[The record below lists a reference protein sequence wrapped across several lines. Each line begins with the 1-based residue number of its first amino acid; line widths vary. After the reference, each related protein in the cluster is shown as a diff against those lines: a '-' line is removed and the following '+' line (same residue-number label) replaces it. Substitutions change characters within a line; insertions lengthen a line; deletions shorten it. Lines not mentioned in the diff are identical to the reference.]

1 MTKITKITI
10 DKQLE
15 EYKINIFKLNYV
27 NIIFLTI
34 AGIVCSSGLLL
45 NNLDYVLASSIM
57 SVIINPMI
65 AISFLIATNN
75 LGKLPKTLVQAFIIL
90 SITLLIS
97 FIIGYFN
104 AKYKYVS
111 EPTDQMLLRSNFKK
125 NFFSIEFL
133 IAIISGF
140 GMYFAIMESNM
151 MTILGF
157 IIVFAIMPP
166 ITNAGLQYGMYFN
179 GNPEMKDNDKYLEY
193 GNNSFILCII
203 NLLGIILGIIIGRV
217 VFINLI

>member
-1 MTKITKITI
+1 MSKISI

-27 NIIFLTI
+27 NVIFLTI
-34 AGIVCSSGLLL
+34 AVIICSAGLLL
-45 NNLDYVLASSIM
+45 NNVDYVLASSII

-65 AISFLIATNN
+65 AISFLIATNDF
-75 LGKLPKTLVQAFIIL
+75 GKLPKILGQAFIII

-97 FIIGYFN
+97 FIIGYVN
-104 AKYKYVS
+104 AKYAYVS
-111 EPTDQMLLRSNFKK
+111 EPTEQMEMRNNFKK

-140 GMYFAIMESNM
+140 GMYFAIMESNL

-157 IIVFAIMPP
+157 IIVFAVLPP
-166 ITNAGLQYGMYFN
+166 IANTGLNYGMYFN
-179 GNPEMKDNDKYLEY
+179 GNPEMKDSENYLIY
-193 GNNSFILCII
+193 GNNSFILCMI
-203 NLLGIILGIIIGRV
+203 NLLGIIIGIASGRY
-217 VFINLI
+217 VFRNLI

>member
-1 MTKITKITI
+1 MSKITI

-15 EYKINIFKLNYV
+15 EYKIHIFKLNYI

-34 AGIVCSSGLLL
+34 AVIVCSAGLLL
-45 NNLDYVLASSIM
+45 NNVDYVLASSII
-57 SVIINPMI
+57 SIIINPMI

-75 LGKLPKTLVQAFIIL
+75 FGKLPNTLIQVCIIL
-90 SITLLIS
+90 AITLLVS
-97 FIIGYFN
+97 FIIGYIN
-104 AKYKYVS
+104 AEYVYVS
-111 EPTDQMLLRSNFKK
+111 EPTKQMEMRNNFKK

-157 IIVFAIMPP
+157 IIVFAVLPP
-166 ITNAGLQYGMYFN
+166 IANTGLNYGMYFN
-179 GNPEMKDNDKYLEY
+179 GNPEMKDNENYLTY
-193 GNNSFILCII
+193 GNNSFILCMI
-203 NLLGIILGIIIGRV
+203 NLLGIIIGIASGRY
-217 VFINLI
+217 VFRNLI

>member
-1 MTKITKITI
+1 MSKISI

-27 NIIFLTI
+27 NVIFLTI
-34 AGIVCSSGLLL
+34 AVIICSAGLLL
-45 NNLDYVLASSIM
+45 NNVDYVLASSII

-65 AISFLIATNN
+65 AISFLIATNDF
-75 LGKLPKTLVQAFIIL
+75 GKLPKILGQAGIIL
-90 SITLLIS
+90 TITLLIS
-97 FIIGYFN
+97 FIIGYVN
-104 AKYKYVS
+104 AKYAYVS
-111 EPTDQMLLRSNFKK
+111 EPTEQMEMRNNFKK

-157 IIVFAIMPP
+157 IIVFAVLPP
-166 ITNAGLQYGMYFN
+166 IANTGLNYGMYFN
-179 GNPEMKDNDKYLEY
+179 GNPEMKYNDKYLEY
-193 GNNSFILCII
+193 GNNSFILCMI
-203 NLLGIILGIIIGRV
+203 NLLGIIIGIASGRY
-217 VFINLI
+217 VFRNLI

>member
-1 MTKITKITI
+1 MSKITI

-27 NIIFLTI
+27 NVIFLTI
-34 AGIVCSSGLLL
+34 AVIICSAGLLL
-45 NNLDYVLASSIM
+45 NNVDYVLASSII

-65 AISFLIATNN
+65 AISFLIATNKFE
-75 LGKLPKTLVQAFIIL
+75 KLPTVVIQALIII
-90 SITLLIS
+90 SITLLVS
-97 FIIGYFN
+97 FIIGYVN
-104 AKYKYVS
+104 AEYAYVS
-111 EPTDQMLLRSNFKK
+111 EPTEQMEMRNNFKK

-157 IIVFAIMPP
+157 IIVFAVLPP
-166 ITNAGLQYGMYFN
+166 IANTGLNYGMYFN
-179 GNPEMKDNDKYLEY
+179 GNPEMKDSENYLSY
-193 GNNSFILCII
+193 GNNSFILCMI
-203 NLLGIILGIIIGRV
+203 NLLGIIIGIASGRY
-217 VFINLI
+217 VFRNLI

>member
-1 MTKITKITI
+1 MPKITI

-15 EYKINIFKLNYV
+15 EYKIHIFKLNYI

-34 AGIVCSSGLLL
+34 AVIVCCAGLLL
-45 NNLDYVLASSIM
+45 NNVDYVLASSII

-75 LGKLPKTLVQAFIIL
+75 FEKLPNTLIQACIIL
-90 SITLLIS
+90 AITLLIS
-97 FIIGYFN
+97 FIIGYLN
-104 AKYKYVS
+104 AEYKYVS
-111 EPTDQMLLRSNFKK
+111 EPTEQMLLRSNFKK
-125 NFFSIEFL
+125 SFFSIEFF

-157 IIVFAIMPP
+157 IIVFAVLPP
-166 ITNAGLQYGMYFN
+166 IANTGLQYGMYVN
-179 GNPEMKDNDKYLEY
+179 DNPEMKYNDKYLEY
-193 GNNSFILCII
+193 GNNSFILCMI
-203 NLLGIILGIIIGRV
+203 NLLGIIIGIASGRY
-217 VFINLI
+217 VFRNLI

>member
-1 MTKITKITI
+1 MSKITL

-27 NIIFLTI
+27 NIIFLSI
-34 AGIVCSSGLLL
+34 AVIICSSGLLL
-45 NNLDYVLASSIM
+45 NNVDYVLASSII

-65 AISFLIATNN
+65 AISFLIATNKFE
-75 LGKLPKTLVQAFIIL
+75 KLPTVLLQALIII
-90 SITLLIS
+90 SITLLVS
-97 FIIGYFN
+97 FIIGYVN
-104 AKYKYVS
+104 AEYAYVS
-111 EPTDQMLLRSNFKK
+111 EPTEQMEMRNNFKK

-157 IIVFAIMPP
+157 IIVFAVLPP
-166 ITNAGLQYGMYFN
+166 IANTGLNYGMYFN
-179 GNPEMKDNDKYLEY
+179 GNPEMKDSENYLIY
-193 GNNSFILCII
+193 GNNSFILCMI
-203 NLLGIILGIIIGRV
+203 NLLGIIIGIASGRY
-217 VFINLI
+217 VFRNLI

>member
-1 MTKITKITI
+1 MSKITI

-15 EYKINIFKLNYV
+15 EYKIHIFKLNYI

-34 AGIVCSSGLLL
+34 AVIVCSAGLLL
-45 NNLDYVLASSIM
+45 NNVDYVLASSII
-57 SVIINPMI
+57 SIIINPMI

-75 LGKLPKTLVQAFIIL
+75 FGKLPNTLIQVCIIL
-90 SITLLIS
+90 AITLLVS
-97 FIIGYFN
+97 FIIGYIN
-104 AKYKYVS
+104 AEYVYVS
-111 EPTDQMLLRSNFKK
+111 EPTKQMEMRNNFKK

-157 IIVFAIMPP
+157 IIVFAVLPP
-166 ITNAGLQYGMYFN
+166 IANTGLNYGMYFN
-179 GNPEMKDNDKYLEY
+179 GNAEMKDNENYLTY
-193 GNNSFILCII
+193 GNNSFILCMI
-203 NLLGIILGIIIGRV
+203 NLLGIIIGIASGRY
-217 VFINLI
+217 VFRNLI

>member
-1 MTKITKITI
+1 MSKITI

-27 NIIFLTI
+27 NIIFLSI
-34 AGIVCSSGLLL
+34 AVIICSSGLLL
-45 NNLDYVLASSIM
+45 NNVDYVLASSII

-65 AISFLIATNN
+65 AISFLIATNKFE
-75 LGKLPKTLVQAFIIL
+75 KLPTVLLQALIII
-90 SITLLIS
+90 SITLLVS
-97 FIIGYFN
+97 FIIGYVN
-104 AKYKYVS
+104 AEYAYVS
-111 EPTDQMLLRSNFKK
+111 EPTEQMEIRNNFKK

-157 IIVFAIMPP
+157 IIVFAILPP
-166 ITNAGLQYGMYFN
+166 IANTGLNYGMYFN
-179 GNPEMKDNDKYLEY
+179 GNPEMKNIENYLNY
-193 GNNSFILCII
+193 GNNSFKLCMI
-203 NLLGIILGIIIGRV
+203 NLLGIIIGIASGRY
-217 VFINLI
+217 VFRNLI

>member
-1 MTKITKITI
+1 MSKITI

-27 NIIFLTI
+27 NVIFLTI
-34 AGIVCSSGLLL
+34 AVIVCSAGLLL
-45 NNLDYVLASSIM
+45 NNVDYVLASSII

-65 AISFLIATNN
+65 AISFLIATNKFE
-75 LGKLPKTLVQAFIIL
+75 KLPKILIQAFIII

-97 FIIGYFN
+97 FIIGYVN
-104 AKYKYVS
+104 AEYAYVS
-111 EPTDQMLLRSNFKK
+111 EPTEQMEMRNNFKK
-125 NFFSIEFL
+125 NFFSIEFF

-157 IIVFAIMPP
+157 IIVFAILPP
-166 ITNAGLQYGMYFN
+166 IANTGLNYGMYFN
-179 GNPEMKDNDKYLEY
+179 GNPEMKDNENYLTY
-193 GNNSFILCII
+193 GNNSFILCMI
-203 NLLGIILGIIIGRV
+203 NLLGIIIGIASGRF
-217 VFINLI
+217 VFRNLI

>member
-1 MTKITKITI
+1 MSKITI

-27 NIIFLTI
+27 NVIFLSI
-34 AGIVCSSGLLL
+34 AVIICSAGLLL
-45 NNLDYVLASSIM
+45 NNVDYVLASSII

-65 AISFLIATNN
+65 AISFLIATNDF
-75 LGKLPKTLVQAFIIL
+75 GKLPKILGQAGIIL
-90 SITLLIS
+90 TITLLIS
-97 FIIGYFN
+97 FIIGYIN
-104 AKYKYVS
+104 AKYVYVS
-111 EPTDQMLLRSNFKK
+111 EPTEQMEMRNNFKK

-157 IIVFAIMPP
+157 IIVFAVLPP
-166 ITNAGLQYGMYFN
+166 IANTGLNYGMYFN
-179 GNPEMKDNDKYLEY
+179 GNPEMKYNDKYLEY
-193 GNNSFILCII
+193 GNNSFILCMI
-203 NLLGIILGIIIGRV
+203 NLLGIIIGIASGRY
-217 VFINLI
+217 VFRNLI

>member
-1 MTKITKITI
+1 MSKITI

-34 AGIVCSSGLLL
+34 AVIVCSAGLLL
-45 NNLDYVLASSIM
+45 NNVDYVLASSII

-75 LGKLPKTLVQAFIIL
+75 LGKLPKTLIQAFIIL
-90 SITLLIS
+90 SITLAIS

-104 AKYKYVS
+104 AKYNYVS
-111 EPTDQMLLRSNFKK
+111 EPTYQMLLRSNFKK

-140 GMYFAIMESNM
+140 GMYFAIMESNI

-157 IIVFAIMPP
+157 IIVFAILPP

>member
-1 MTKITKITI
+1 MSKITL

-34 AGIVCSSGLLL
+34 AVIVCSAGLLL
-45 NNLDYVLASSIM
+45 NNVDYVLASSII

-90 SITLLIS
+90 SITLAIS

-104 AKYKYVS
+104 AKYNYVS
-111 EPTDQMLLRSNFKK
+111 EPTYQMLLRSNFTK

-157 IIVFAIMPP
+157 IIVFAILPP
-166 ITNAGLQYGMYFN
+166 ISNTGLNYGMYFN
-179 GNPEMKDNDKYLEY
+179 GNPEMKDSEHYLTY
-193 GNNSFILCII
+193 GNNSFILCMI
-203 NLLGIILGIIIGRV
+203 NLLGIIIGIVIGRV

>member
-1 MTKITKITI
+1 MSKITI

-34 AGIVCSSGLLL
+34 AVIVCSTGLLL
-45 NNLDYVLASSIM
+45 NNVDYVLASSII

-75 LGKLPKTLVQAFIIL
+75 LGKLPKTLIQAFIIL
-90 SITLLIS
+90 SITLAIS

-104 AKYKYVS
+104 AKYNYVS
-111 EPTDQMLLRSNFKK
+111 EPTYQMLLRSNFKK

-140 GMYFAIMESNM
+140 GMYFAIMESNI

-157 IIVFAIMPP
+157 IIVFAILPP

>member
-1 MTKITKITI
+1 MSKISI

-27 NIIFLTI
+27 NVIFLSI
-34 AGIVCSSGLLL
+34 AVIICSAGLLL
-45 NNLDYVLASSIM
+45 NNVDYVLASSII

-65 AISFLIATNN
+65 AISFLIATNDF
-75 LGKLPKTLVQAFIIL
+75 GKLPKILGQAGIIL
-90 SITLLIS
+90 TITLLIS
-97 FIIGYFN
+97 FIIGYVN
-104 AKYKYVS
+104 AKYAYVL
-111 EPTDQMLLRSNFKK
+111 EPTEQMEMRNNFKK

-157 IIVFAIMPP
+157 IIVFAVLPP
-166 ITNAGLQYGMYFN
+166 IANTGLNYGMYFN
-179 GNPEMKDNDKYLEY
+179 GNPEMKDSENYLIY
-193 GNNSFILCII
+193 GNNSFILCMI
-203 NLLGIILGIIIGRV
+203 NLLGIIIGIASGRY
-217 VFINLI
+217 VFRNLI

>member
-1 MTKITKITI
+1 MSKITL

-34 AGIVCSSGLLL
+34 AVIVCSAGLLL
-45 NNLDYVLASSIM
+45 NNVDYVLASSII

-75 LGKLPKTLVQAFIIL
+75 LGKLPKTLIQAFIIL
-90 SITLLIS
+90 SITLAIS

-104 AKYKYVS
+104 AKYNYVS
-111 EPTDQMLLRSNFKK
+111 EPTYQMLLRSNFKK

-140 GMYFAIMESNM
+140 GMYFAIMESNI

-157 IIVFAIMPP
+157 IIVFAILPP